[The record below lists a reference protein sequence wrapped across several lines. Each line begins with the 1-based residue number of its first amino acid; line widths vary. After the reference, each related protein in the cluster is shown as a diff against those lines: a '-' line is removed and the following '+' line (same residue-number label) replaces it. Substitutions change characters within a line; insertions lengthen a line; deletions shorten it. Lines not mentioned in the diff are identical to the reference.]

1 MVPTIITR
9 RLILRNISLND
20 AYDMY
25 EYAKTDDVGPMAG
38 WEPHRDVNETY
49 AIINLFKA
57 NAQKTGLGTFA
68 IVYKENNKM
77 IGTVELF
84 NHYANFKADL
94 GYSLN
99 HDYWGQGIMV
109 EACSAVL
116 KFGFEILHLK
126 RIQVSLF
133 CENTQSERVCQKLG
147 MTYEGIERNAY
158 MRYDRKIFDLKIY
171 SMTNTEYEKKR
182 DDIL

>member
-1 MVPTIITR
+1 MVPTITTK

-20 AYDMY
+20 ASDMF
-25 EYAKTDDVGPMAG
+25 EYAKTLDVGPMAG
-38 WEPHRDVNETY
+38 WEPHRDVNETF

-57 NAQKTGLGTFA
+57 NGQKTGLGTFA

-99 HDYWGQGIMV
+99 PAYWGQGIMV
-109 EACSAVL
+109 EACEAVL
-116 KFGFEILHLK
+116 RFGFEMLNLK

-133 CENTQSERVCQKLG
+133 SDNYQSERVCQKLG
-147 MTYEGIERNAY
+147 MTYEGIERNSY

-171 SMTNTEYEKKR
+171 SMTNKEYEKKR
-182 DDIL
+182 DELL